1 MDYRK
6 RIAVFPDFPKKGISF
21 KDISTLLEDPVAFH
35 FCINDLAELAIK
47 FHPDVI
53 MGAESRGFIFG
64 SALAYKMNLG
74 FVMARKEG
82 KLPGH
87 NLKVSYA
94 LEYGEASLEIR
105 DNALEKGQR
114 VLLVD
119 DLIATG
125 GSLNA
130 MAQLVRLAGA
140 KPVGAVCVIALKE
153 LNGAQTLD
161 IPFSALVELPAGV

>member
-1 MDYRK
+1 MDYSK
-6 RIAVFPDFPKKGISF
+6 HIAVFPDFPKKGVSF
-21 KDISTLLEDPVAFH
+21 KDISTLLQDPVAFH
-35 FCINDLAELAIK
+35 FCINDLAELAVK
-47 FHPDVI
+47 FHPDLI
-53 MGAESRGFIFG
+53 MGAESRGFVFG

-105 DNALEKGQR
+105 DNALRKGQR

-130 MAQLVRLAGA
+130 MARLVRLSEAN
-140 KPVGAVCVIALKE
+140 PVGAICVIALKE
-153 LNGAQTLD
+153 LHGDKTLD
-161 IPFSALVELPAGV
+161 IPFAALVELSAEK